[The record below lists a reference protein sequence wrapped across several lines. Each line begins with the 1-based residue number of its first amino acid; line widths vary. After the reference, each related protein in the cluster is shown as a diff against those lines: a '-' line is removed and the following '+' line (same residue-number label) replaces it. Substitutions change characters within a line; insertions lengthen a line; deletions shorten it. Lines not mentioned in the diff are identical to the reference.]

1 MSDTELL
8 PKPKREPG
16 PVHRLEVFTGAG
28 GAAVG
33 PRSRR
38 RGQAT
43 KETKAVG
50 AEDRLRSAVPALARN
65 PAPAFLDGALSESP

>member
-16 PVHRLEVFTGAG
+16 SVHRLEVFYRGRAATALDRGAG
-28 GAAVG
+28 GDGVG

-38 RGQAT
+38 RRRWTAEQ
-43 KETKAVG
+43 KARR
-50 AEDRLRSAVPALARN
+50 EL
-65 PAPAFLDGALSESP
+65 